1 MIIACHTVDEF
12 LENIT
17 EDIGLVE
24 NTIWSSITKNPV
36 DGNKRTASQFDVNFQ
51 ASAVLIFKDGGECL
65 LELGIDCGKDYHDA
79 SQDYAG
85 LEEAEEHKSRIQK
98 FCNGRSML
106 LRPGIVS
113 M

>member
-1 MIIACHTVDEF
+1 MQISCHTVDEF

-17 EDIGLVE
+17 EDVTLVE
-24 NTIWSSITKNPV
+24 NTIWSSITKNPI
-36 DGNKRTASQFDVNFQ
+36 DGNKRNASQFDVNFQ
-51 ASAVLIFKDGGECL
+51 ASAVLVFKDGGESL
-65 LELGIDCGKDYHDA
+65 LELGIDCGKDYHDT

-85 LEEAEEHKSRIQK
+85 TEEAEEHKGLIQK
-98 FCNGRSML
+98 FCDGRSML